1 MSVAWLTAVGAS
13 DIDTVGGKAA
23 SLGELTEHGLPIPD
37 GFTVTAD
44 TYRRFITE
52 TGIAE
57 ELFAAIDIDVE
68 DSRALAEAEQQARKL
83 ILDAPWPEEIRSDVL
98 AAFDDLGEDS
108 VVAVRSSATAEDL
121 PDASF
126 AGQQDTYL
134 NITRE
139 DLLDRIKRCWASL
152 FTQRA
157 LYYREE
163 QGFDHAEVDIAV
175 VVQRMVDA
183 DKSGVLFT
191 SHPSTGERQL
201 TVEAA
206 WGLGEAVVSGS
217 VSPDHY
223 TYDRETD
230 AVESVTVSTKKV
242 MHVRDA
248 ETGETIETEVP
259 EAKRDERVLSDEEL
273 HDLSEIGEL
282 VEEHYGEPQD
292 VEWAISDG
300 SIYLL
305 QSRPITTIDAE
316 TAASD
321 DDGSQAP
328 GANDGEDDAVL
339 VDGLGA
345 SPGTATGTVRVVG
358 TLDQLDKVNQG
369 DIIVTE
375 MTTPD
380 MVPAMKRAGAL
391 VTDEGGMTSHAAIVS
406 RELGVPAVVGAETG
420 TSTLTDDQLVS
431 VDGDRGIVADGQQ
444 APASDGESESQQSAA
459 AGGPAAKPMTA
470 TDIKVNV
477 SIPEAAERAAS
488 TGADGVGLL
497 RMEHMVLS
505 TNETPAHY
513 VANHGESAFINT
525 LVDGMRTVAEAFY
538 PRPVRIRTLDAPT
551 DEFRKLEGGEDEPA
565 EHNPML
571 GYRGIRRSLDEPE
584 TFRLQLRAFQKL
596 YGMGYDNVELMF
608 PLVNDG
614 EDVRRAREQMEAV
627 GINPDKRD
635 WGAMVETP
643 ASALCAEDICEAG
656 VDFVSFGT
664 NDLTQYT
671 LAVDRNNGTV
681 ADRYDE
687 LHPAVVRLMCETIA
701 TCRDHDVATSI
712 CGQAASNPK
721 MIQELVD
728 AGISSI
734 SVNVDAVHDAQREA
748 KRVEQHLILES
759 VRE

>member
-1 MSVAWLTAVGAS
+1 MSVAWLSAVSAS

-23 SLGELTEHGLPIPD
+23 SLGELTSHGLPIPS
-37 GFTVTAD
+37 GFTVTASA
-44 TYRRFITE
+44 YRRFITE
-52 TGIAE
+52 TGIADD
-57 ELFAAIDIDVE
+57 LFDAVDVDVE

-83 ILDAPWPEEIRSDVL
+83 ILDAPWPETIRSDVL
-98 AAFDDLGEDS
+98 SAFDDLGSES

-134 NITRE
+134 NISR
-139 DLLDRIKRCWASL
+139 DGLLDRIKRCWASL

-163 QGFDHAEVDIAV
+163 QGFGHSEVDIAV
-175 VVQRMVDA
+175 VVQKMVDA
-183 DKSGVLFT
+183 EKSGVLFT
-191 SHPSTGERQL
+191 SHPSTGAAEM

-223 TYDRETD
+223 TYDRAAD
-230 AVESVTVSTKKV
+230 AVDDVTVSTKKT
-242 MHVRDA
+242 MCVRDE
-248 ETGETIETEVP
+248 ETGETTETAVP
-259 EAKRDERVLSDEEL
+259 ESKRDQRVLSEDEL
-273 HDLSEIGEL
+273 HDLNDIGEL
-282 VEEHYGEPQD
+282 VEEHYEQPQD

-300 SIYLL
+300 DIYLL
-305 QSRPITTIDAE
+305 QSRPITTIDDESHTTE
-316 TAASD
+316 TSD
-321 DDGSQAP
+321 GQ
-328 GANDGEDDAVL
+328 DDAVL

-345 SPGTATGTVRVVG
+345 SPGTTAGTVRVVG

-369 DIIVTE
+369 DIIITE

-406 RELGVPAVVGAETG
+406 RELGLPAVVGCETA

-431 VDGDRGIVADGQQ
+431 IDGDRGVIADGQQ
-444 APASDGESESQQSAA
+444 APVNDTESQESTTAPS
-459 AGGPAAKPMTA
+459 GGPTAKPMTA

-497 RMEHMVLS
+497 RMEHMILS

-513 VANHGESAFINT
+513 VSNHGEAAFVSSLADN
-525 LVDGMRTVAEAFY
+525 MRTVAEAFY

-551 DEFRKLEGGEDEPA
+551 DEFRQLEGGTDEPV

-584 TFRLQLRAFQKL
+584 TFQLQLRAFQKL
-596 YGMGYDNVELMF
+596 YEMGYDNVELMF
-608 PLVNDG
+608 PLVVDG
-614 EDVRRAREQMEAV
+614 EDVERVRAQMEAV
-627 GINPDKRD
+627 GIDPEKRD
-635 WGAMVETP
+635 WGVMVETP
-643 ASALCAEDICEAG
+643 ASALCADELCDAG

-681 ADRYDE
+681 ADRYDA
-687 LHPAVVRLMCETIA
+687 LHPAVVRLIRETIS
-701 TCRDHDVATSI
+701 TCRERDVATSI

-728 AGISSI
+728 AGITSI